1 MVPHSHDDVGWCKTA
16 DEYLTGAN
24 IGQQHASVRSILNSV
39 TESLAQNETLKF
51 TYVEMGFFKPW
62 YDLQTQQKKD
72 SVKKLIK
79 NKQLEI
85 VNGGWSAHDEAS
97 PHFDDLINN
106 MMVGH
111 EFLDK
116 EFGVKPEIGWDIDT
130 FGHSDTNTRLFA
142 EMGFDA
148 MFFSRLD
155 HNDKDWRSL
164 PENAAMTFL
173 WRPSSN
179 HFGKQN

>member
-1 MVPHSHDDVGWCKTA
+1 
-16 DEYLTGAN
+16 
-24 IGQQHASVRSILNSV
+24 
-39 TESLAQNETLKF
+39 
-51 TYVEMGFFKPW
+51 
-62 YDLQTQQKKD
+62 
-72 SVKKLIK
+72 VKKIIQ

-85 VNGGWSAHDEAS
+85 VNGGWSANDEAS
-97 PHFDDLINN
+97 PHFDDIINN
-106 MMVGH
+106 MMLGH

-155 HNDKDWRSL
+155 HNDKDWRGDKKEKAL
-164 PENAAMTFL
+164 TFL
-173 WRPSSN
+173 WRPSTN
-179 HFGKQN
+179 HFGKQH